1 MVMMDYSTEL
11 EFGVD
16 RFLEILTDYEKL
28 PEYLPRQL
36 QRIEIVDKDDNY
48 TIIKAVILLRSLI
61 KREFILE
68 IKIEKK
74 SDEIILAEI
83 LDGIA
88 KGTKITISIFTQ
100 EEKTMCKISTDIK
113 LSLKI
118 IVLLPI
124 IKREYKGFV
133 SGVLNNI
140 FTEMKSKEIK
150 YDGGN

>member
-1 MVMMDYSTEL
+1 MVVMDYSTEL

-16 RFLEILTDYEKL
+16 RFLEILTDYDKL
-28 PEYLPRQL
+28 PEYLPRQV

-100 EEKTMCKISTDIK
+100 EEKTMCKISTDTK

-140 FTEMKSKEIK
+140 FTEMKSKEMK
-150 YDGGN
+150 

>member
-1 MVMMDYSTEL
+1 MVVMDYSTEL

-28 PEYLPRQL
+28 PEYLPRQV

-100 EEKTMCKISTDIK
+100 EEKTMCKISTDTK

-140 FTEMKSKEIK
+140 FTEMKSNEMK
-150 YDGGN
+150 

>member
-1 MVMMDYSTEL
+1 MVVMDYSTEL
-11 EFGVD
+11 EFGVE

-100 EEKTMCKISTDIK
+100 EEKTMCKISTNAK

-140 FTEMKSKEIK
+140 FTEMKSKEMK
-150 YDGGN
+150 